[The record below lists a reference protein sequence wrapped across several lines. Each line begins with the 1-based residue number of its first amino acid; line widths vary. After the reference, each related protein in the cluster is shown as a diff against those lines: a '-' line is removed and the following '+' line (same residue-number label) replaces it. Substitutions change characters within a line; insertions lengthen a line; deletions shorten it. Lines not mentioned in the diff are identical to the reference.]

1 MNNAL
6 EQLIS
11 TIHRFVSAT
20 VRHRWTALFV
30 MLASSLTA
38 SAGLM
43 LYDNRYEASARVYV
57 DTQSVLKPMMA
68 SLTYQ
73 PDMEQQVGM
82 LARTLISRPNVERL
96 VAQQDLQIGAE
107 RGEDRDAMI
116 TRLMKQIKII
126 PTATGNLYDI
136 SYRGSSPERARRL
149 VTATVDLFVAA
160 AAGEKRRDAQ
170 DAGRF
175 IEEQIRAHEVKLV
188 EAEENLKAFRIRNF
202 GLSGVSDKDYF
213 TRVSTATEQV
223 SRLRAEL
230 LAAERSRE
238 AYRRELANEDPLL
251 PSHSAAQEPLPGEM
265 EAERRLDA
273 HRRVLDE
280 LQARYTDSHPDVI
293 AGRRTL
299 ARLEREALEAR
310 AERLDYLALK
320 RASTGGGAAAT
331 SPVYQK
337 LRISLAEAEAAVASL
352 ESQLGTKEVQ
362 LIQVRALANRAP
374 QVEAEHA
381 QLNRDYDIIRK
392 NYDTLVARRESAS
405 LGAKLDES
413 SKLTEFRVVEPPR
426 VSLIPV
432 FPSRLHLAL
441 LAVLASIVLGVLA
454 AQLVDSIAP
463 TFDDIN
469 QLRRS
474 IERPLLGSVAM
485 MLTPSMATRRRR
497 KGYAYASALSLILC
511 AQGLWLGWLASTPVQ
526 W

>member
-6 EQLIS
+6 EDLLL
-11 TIHRFVSAT
+11 TFRRFVDAT
-20 VRHRWTALFV
+20 VRYRWTALFV
-30 MLASSLTA
+30 TVVSSLTA
-38 SAGLM
+38 AAGLM

-96 VAQQDLQIGAE
+96 VAQQQLQIGAE

-202 GLSGVSDKDYF
+202 GVSGVSDKDYF
-213 TRVSTATEQV
+213 TRVSTTSEQV
-223 SRLRAEL
+223 SRLQAEL

-251 PSHSAAQEPLPGEM
+251 PSTQAAADPLPGELD
-265 EAERRLDA
+265 AERRLDA
-273 HRRVLDE
+273 HRRGLDE
-280 LQARYTDSHPDVI
+280 LVARYTESHPDVI

-299 ARLEREALEAR
+299 GRLEREARDAR
-310 AERLDYLALK
+310 TDRLALLAQQ
-320 RASTGGGAAAT
+320 RAATSGGAAAT
-331 SPVYQK
+331 SPIYQK

-352 ESQLGTKEVQ
+352 ESQLTTKQVQ
-362 LIQVRALANRAP
+362 LAQVRALANRAP

-392 NYDTLVARRESAS
+392 NYDTLVARRESAA

-441 LAVLASIVLGVLA
+441 MAVLASVALGVLA
-454 AQLVDSIAP
+454 AQMAASVAP
-463 TFDDIN
+463 TFDDAN
-469 QLRRS
+469 QLRRA
-474 IERPLLGSVAM
+474 IDRPLLGSVALM
-485 MLTPSMATRRRR
+485 VTPTLASRTRRRAL
-497 KGYAYASALSLILC
+497 AYTFAFGLLLC